1 MGVVAQ
7 VLAVVEGLALIVVG
21 IIGVFFYR
29 SPRLYAL
36 LFIEPKDLE
45 VVRPWTIYTG
55 YANVLWGMGVLVG
68 VLAVNLGFIEVGRTL
83 VAFTTIVLVVLAF
96 VILFTD
102 LRFWKNVIALV
113 GLPVLVLLT
122 MML

>member
-7 VLAVVEGLALIVVG
+7 VLAVVEGLALIVTG

-29 SPRLYAL
+29 HRRLYRF
-36 LFIEPKDLE
+36 LFIEPENHE

-55 YANVLWGMGVLVG
+55 WANVLWGLGVVVG
-68 VLAVNLGFIEVGRTL
+68 VVAVNLGFVEVGRTL
-83 VAFTTIVLVVLAF
+83 VAFTTIVLIVLAF

-102 LRFWKNVIALV
+102 LRFWKNVIALLA
-113 GLPVLVLLT
+113 LPVLVLLT
-122 MML
+122 MMF

>member
-7 VLAVVEGLALIVVG
+7 VLAVVEGLALIVTG
-21 IIGVFFYR
+21 IIGIFFYR
-29 SPRLYAL
+29 NPRFYRF
-36 LFIEPKDLE
+36 LFIEPEDLE
-45 VVRPWTIYTG
+45 VVRPWTIYSG
-55 YANVLWGMGVLVG
+55 WANMLWGLGVLTG
-68 VLAVNLGFIEVGRTL
+68 VVAVNLGFIEVGRTL

-102 LRFWKNVIALV
+102 LRFWKNVIPLV
-113 GLPVLVLLT
+113 ALPVLLLLT